1 MSLFFWR
8 SSRGARDRERAEEIQ
23 AHVDLAA
30 DHYIKQG
37 MTPESAR
44 REARLRFGNPRAHRE
59 RVSDLNRLP
68 LFDAARLDVR
78 YATRVLLRS
87 PAFTAT
93 VVGTLALVIAASTAV
108 FSVADRVLLRPLP
121 YPHAEQLAV
130 PFVRNE
136 GPGGSGREGAID
148 GAMWNAIRDH
158 IASAE
163 SAPFVG
169 GAAGVNLNVGDQA
182 QFVNQQRVGAGYFRI
197 MGVPL
202 EHGREFSIDEDRPN
216 GPKAAI
222 LSNALWRRL
231 FNADAAAVGRNLVLR
246 GDTYEIVGILPPGVR
261 GALDEDIDVW
271 TPLRPSTQGEGANTN
286 YQCVMR
292 MKPGVTLDRLNA
304 ELRGL
309 GSRDLFASL
318 GSMRNKDD
326 YWLAAQSMQDEAAAD
341 SRDVLT
347 MLGAAAG
354 MVLLIACVNIA
365 SLFLARGSVRARE
378 IATRMAL
385 GSGRWLVVRQLMV
398 ESLLVAAAG
407 GAAGL
412 ALGALALKGLQQLSD
427 GTFDAWQHA
436 AIDGRVILVMSAFS
450 LATSLIFGL
459 VPAWQASRLDVQRGL
474 IDSGSRGIAG
484 GSRHW
489 VRRLLVVT
497 QVALGVVLLVA
508 AGLLIR
514 TFTGLYRLNPG
525 FDINNVT
532 TASVSLQDA
541 RYEDPAAINQLF
553 DRSVAA
559 LAATPGV
566 SAAAV
571 TLELPYTRLLNMGT
585 QFTDGAL
592 NGSGRMSNLTYV
604 TPAFT
609 DTFRIRLVAG
619 RALSDADRAD
629 APPVVLVNE
638 AFATLY
644 SQDVPVI
651 GRRVRI
657 GGAVREIVG
666 VIGNVQQRQSFRGAG
681 ITPGPIT
688 TLPGVFAPAS
698 QLSAPMFKL
707 VHQWFRPVW
716 SVRASGVDVAPAIRA
731 SISAVDPR
739 LPVAEVRTMTQV
751 RGESLAIQRLMM
763 TLVGVIAGAALLLS
777 AMGLYGLIAH
787 GISER
792 RREFGIRLALGATRA
807 QTIRAASTTGV
818 VLALAGGGL
827 GAALSI
833 PASRLVASLLWGVN
847 AADAATYAGVV
858 GFLLLVALVAS
869 LAPAMK
875 LLRLDPAKTLRE

>member
-1 MSLFFWR
+1 MSVFRR
-8 SSRGARDRERAEEIQ
+8 SSRDARDQERAEEIQ
-23 AHVDLAA
+23 AHVDLATE
-30 DHYIKQG
+30 HYIEQG
-37 MTPESAR
+37 MSPGDAR

-59 RVSDLNRLP
+59 RVDDLNRLP
-68 LFDAARLDVR
+68 LFDAIRLDMR
-78 YATRVLLRS
+78 YALRVLIKS
-87 PAFTAT
+87 PAFTGT
-93 VVGTLALVIAASTAV
+93 VVATLALVIAASTAV

-121 YPHAEQLAV
+121 YPHPEQLAV
-130 PFVRNE
+130 PFVRHE
-136 GPGGSGREGAID
+136 GATGSGREGAID
-148 GAMWNAIRDH
+148 GAMWNAIRDR
-158 IASAE
+158 IASADG
-163 SAPFVG
+163 APFVG
-169 GAAGVNLNVGDQA
+169 GSAGVNLNVGDQA
-182 QFVNQQRVGAGYFRI
+182 QFVQQQRVGAGYFRVV
-197 MGVPL
+197 GVYPAR
-202 EHGREFSIDEDRPN
+202 GREFSRDEDRPG
-216 GPKAAI
+216 GPNAAI
-222 LSNALWRRL
+222 LSDGLWRRL
-231 FNADAAAVGRNLVLR
+231 FNADAGAVGRTLVLR
-246 GDTYEIVGILPPGVR
+246 GETYEVVGIMPPGVH
-261 GALDEDIDVW
+261 GAMDEDIDVW
-271 TPLRPSTQGEGANTN
+271 TPLRPSTEGEGANTN

-309 GSRDLFASL
+309 GPRELFASL

-326 YWLAAQSMQDEAAAD
+326 YWLIAQSMQDETTAD

-347 MLGAAAG
+347 LLGAAAG

-365 SLFLARGSVRARE
+365 SLFLARGSSRSRE

-398 ESLLVAAAG
+398 ESLIVAAAG
-407 GAAGL
+407 GVAGVT
-412 ALGALALKGLQQLSD
+412 LGALALQGLKTLSD

-436 AIDGRVILVMSAFS
+436 AIDGRVILVMGAFS
-450 LATSLIFGL
+450 LATSLVFGL

-474 IDSGSRGIAG
+474 IDGGSRGIAG

-489 VRRLLVVT
+489 IRRSLVVV
-497 QVALGVVLLVA
+497 QVALGVVLLVG

-525 FDINNVT
+525 FDVNGVT

-541 RYEDPAAINQLF
+541 RYADPVVINQLF

-592 NGSGRMSNLTYV
+592 SGSGRMSNLSYV

-609 DTFRIRLVAG
+609 STFGIRLVSG
-619 RALSDADRAD
+619 RALSDSDRAD

-638 AFATLY
+638 AFAKLY

-651 GRRVRI
+651 GRRVKI
-657 GGAVREIVG
+657 AGAVREIVG
-666 VIGNVQQRQSFRGAG
+666 VIGNVQQRQSFRSAG
-681 ITPGPIT
+681 VVPGPIT
-688 TLPGVFAPAS
+688 TLPAVFAPAS

-716 SVRASGVDVAPAIRA
+716 SVRASGVDVSQAIRA
-731 SISAVDPR
+731 AISSVDPR
-739 LPVAEVRTMTQV
+739 LPVAEVQTMAQV

-763 TLVGVIAGAALLLS
+763 TLVGVIAGAAMLLS

-807 QTIRAASTTGV
+807 QTIRAASMTGV
-818 VLALAGGGL
+818 FLALTGGAL

-833 PASRLVASLLWGVN
+833 PASRLLVSLLWGVTT
-847 AADAATYAGVV
+847 ADAATYAGVV
-858 GFLLLVALVAS
+858 AFLLLVAGIAS

-875 LLRLDPAKTLRE
+875 LLRLDPATTLRE